1 VQQKDH
7 HMSSSRLAAH
17 LAEKA
22 ASDSAQGNTP
32 NSPPDTPGEVEGGT
46 ASDPKSDPKEKNQ
59 VDEAEHAAAVA
70 QAREEAE
77 KATLAAST
85 TRMNAVFASEHYAGR
100 EAAAN
105 RLLGKPNLTAE
116 DITEMLADLPKT
128 APAAALTEEQQR
140 AAAEEAGREEMRKT
154 LASGQ
159 NSNVDANNGGGS
171 DPKADARKA
180 SDAVWAKAH
189 GIKE

>member
-1 VQQKDH
+1 MTTSK
-7 HMSSSRLAAH
+7 RLAAH
-17 LAEKA
+17 LAKTA
-22 ASDSAQGNTP
+22 DDRAPGATQD
-32 NSPPDTPGEVEGGT
+32 SPPDNPGEVEGGA
-46 ASDPKSDPKEKNQ
+46 ASDPTSDDKEKDQ
-59 VDEAEHAAAVA
+59 VDEAQHAAAVA

-77 KATLAAST
+77 KAALTAST
-85 TRMNAVFASEHYAGR
+85 ARMNAVFASEHYAGR

-128 APAAALTEEQQR
+128 TPAAALTEEQQR
-140 AAAEEAGREEMRKT
+140 AAAEEAGRKEMQAA
-154 LASGQ
+154 LAEGKNSG
-159 NSNVDANNGGGS
+159 VDANNGGGGA
-171 DPKADARKA
+171 DPKAEARKA

>member
-1 VQQKDH
+1 MTVSK
-7 HMSSSRLAAH
+7 RLAAH
-17 LAEKA
+17 LAAKT
-22 ASDSAQGNTP
+22 ASDAAPDSTE
-32 NSPPDTPGEVEGGT
+32 NSPPEKPGEVEGGP
-46 ASDPKSDPKEKNQ
+46 ASNPESDHKENDQ

-77 KATLAAST
+77 KAALAAST

-140 AAAEEAGREEMRKT
+140 AAAEEAGREEMRKA
-154 LASGQ
+154 LESGQ
-159 NSNVDANNGGGS
+159 NSNVDANNGGGT